1 MSELRVDNIVSA
13 DGSAAP
19 IYSRGMN
26 IPSGQTLTNNGNFI
40 VGGATSI
47 AGNTRI
53 SGVTTFAQGAN
64 ITGDIT
70 VTGGLNVSGSGNFN
84 TTGIIT
90 AGSLNVTGT
99 TTFNDITGNVTDLT
113 VTGNL
118 TVQGTTTT
126 IDSVNLVVEDKNI
139 GIGTTSTP
147 SNSTA
152 DGGGLTLFG
161 GTDGD
166 KTITWQNST
175 GDWNVDGGGLRIQG
189 KGAATTGKAIAM
201 AMVFGG

>member
-13 DGSAAP
+13 DGTAAP
-19 IYSRGMN
+19 IYSKGMN
-26 IPSGQTLTNNGNFI
+26 IGVGQTLTNNGNFV

-47 AGNTRI
+47 AGNVQV
-53 SGVTTFAQGAN
+53 SGASTFTGAVTYSSNATINGNVTINGTLTNNGTFSYSS
-64 ITGDIT
+64 
-70 VTGGLNVSGSGNFN
+70 LNVSGD
-84 TTGIIT
+84 
-90 AGSLNVTGT
+90 A
-99 TTFNDITGNVTDLT
+99 T
-113 VTGNL
+113 VGGNL
-118 TVQGTTTT
+118 TVNGTTTT
-126 IDSVNLVVEDKNI
+126 IDTVNLVVEDKNI

-201 AMVFGG
+201 AMVFGA

>member
-1 MSELRVDNIVSA
+1 MSELRVNNIVSA

-19 IYSRGMN
+19 VYSKGM
-26 IPSGQTLTNNGNFI
+26 IVGAGQTLTNNGNFV

-47 AGNTRI
+47 AGNTQI
-53 SGVTTFAQGAN
+53 SGITTFSQGAN

-70 VTGGLNVSGSGNFN
+70 VTGGLNVTGSGNFN

-126 IDSVNLVVEDKNI
+126 IDTVNLVVEDKNI
-139 GIGTTSTP
+139 GIGTTTAA
-147 SNSTA
+147 SNTTA

-166 KTITWQNST
+166 KKIIWDNTSKNW
-175 GDWNVDGGGLRIQG
+175 VLVGGGLS
-189 KGAATTGKAIAM
+189 ATDYEGNFILDTYL
-201 AMVFGG
+201 FT